1 MTPNIKQPLQS
12 LNEQAHFF
20 WPHIYIHT
28 AIWKRISWNT
38 TLQSSELDLSVKAM
52 VETRLHSKPMLV
64 TWSFW
69 FSSLNWFLPSKK
81 SQYMTKESYSCLP
94 QRQENQLFYPC
105 HFVSCLE
112 HWVTLLD
119 FTLLKHPPQ
128 QQHLVMDVSVEPF
141 LRRPCCKSQTQ
152 TAGWHCKY
160 LACWN
165 MPSCGQLVA
174 DLHLSLLWLMSGRP
188 S

>member
-1 MTPNIKQPLQS
+1 MIPNIKQPLQS

-20 WPHIYIHT
+20 WPHIYIHI

-69 FSSLNWFLPSKK
+69 FSSLNWFLFSKK
-81 SQYMTKESYSCLP
+81 SNTWLKSHTLVYHKGKETNYFILVTSSVVY
-94 QRQENQLFYPC
+94 NTG
-105 HFVSCLE
+105 
-112 HWVTLLD
+112 WTLLD

>member
-1 MTPNIKQPLQS
+1 MIPNIKQPFQS

-20 WPHIYIHT
+20 WPHIYIHI

-94 QRQENQLFYPC
+94 QRQRNQLFYPC
-105 HFVSCLE
+105 HFVGCLE
-112 HWVTLLD
+112 HWVNTARL
-119 FTLLKHPPQ
+119 H
-128 QQHLVMDVSVEPF
+128 SVETSSTTTTLGDGCF
-141 LRRPCCKSQTQ
+141 CRTISE
-152 TAGWHCKY
+152 A
-160 LACWN
+160 
-165 MPSCGQLVA
+165 
-174 DLHLSLLWLMSGRP
+174 SLL
-188 S
+188 